1 MSETPETGDDAIR
14 SSSERA
20 PRRPVITFAEQPQD
34 LSTPEQRRITFREVD
49 SADGPLVL
57 HLLQSAYQ
65 GRTTGP
71 DKQID
76 YIQAMLDEQQGSFI
90 AYVGEESMGYMLFSR
105 SEEPGTVELYDMGI
119 AEMARSNKMG
129 RREPRLIGEMVR
141 HMASMRIDGQ
151 PARITAWV
159 REGTTANI
167 LRHPGLQRRLL
178 NLGYTVEDRQ
188 RRYEHKPSRGF
199 RIFSRPKPEVYH
211 RVALIPVQPGPSQE

>member
-1 MSETPETGDDAIR
+1 MSETPETGDDAR
-14 SSSERA
+14 PSSEST
-20 PRRPVITFAEQPQD
+20 PRRPVVTFAEQPQD
-34 LSTPEQRRITFREVD
+34 LSAPERRRITFREVD

-65 GRTTGP
+65 GTTIGP

-76 YIQAMLDEQQGSFI
+76 FIREMLDDQPGSFI

-105 SEEPGTVELYDMGI
+105 STEPGTVELYDMGI
-119 AEMARSNKMG
+119 AEMAKSNKMG

-151 PARITAWV
+151 PARFTAWV

-178 NLGYTVEDRQ
+178 GLGYAVEDMQ

-199 RIFSRPKPEVYH
+199 RLFSRPKPEVYH
-211 RVALIPVQPGPSQE
+211 RIALNPVQHGPSTE